1 MPYRLFLELG
11 MCYTFCIKRVHN
23 RIKKATDGE
32 QEVCPESVMECRK
45 FQDVGVMR
53 RKKEKGWNICW
64 HSLKK
69 FIKFLLQEYQI
80 EGLGNV
86 FQHTIS
92 R

>member
-23 RIKKATDGE
+23 RIKK
-32 QEVCPESVMECRK
+32 QQMENKSDFEYIKKVRGK
-45 FQDVGVMR
+45 HDVAAGKNGNR
-53 RKKEKGWNICW
+53 RSGRNICW